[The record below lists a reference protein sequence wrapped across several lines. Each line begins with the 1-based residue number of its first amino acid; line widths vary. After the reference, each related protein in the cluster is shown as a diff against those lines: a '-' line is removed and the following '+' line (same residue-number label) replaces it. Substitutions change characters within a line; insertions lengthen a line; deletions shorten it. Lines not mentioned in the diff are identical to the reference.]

1 MNELRRAI
9 WLTFCVALCTAF
21 FGCANLG
28 APGGSGLGTVAAP
41 LTTSSAI
48 GQGDAVRDASLRVVI
63 DGLDEDRA
71 GRPSRALARY
81 QRAVRIDATNPFAYL
96 ALARHHLEYGSPGEA
111 NAFLDQARALFESE
125 GRLGPEVD
133 VWGIGLRAWA
143 DRSQGLHS
151 SADARFDAAR
161 RLSPRIWDDELL
173 SAGELR

>member
-1 MNELRRAI
+1 MHNLRKAI
-9 WLTFCVALCTAF
+9 WLTLCVGPSLAI
-21 FGCANLG
+21 FGCANFG
-28 APGGSGLGTVAAP
+28 APGQGIRPVEAP
-41 LTTSSAI
+41 LTTSRAI
-48 GQGDAVRDASLRVVI
+48 GLGDAVRDASLRIVI

-81 QRAVRIDATNPFAYL
+81 QRAVRIDSTNPFAYL

-111 NAFLDQARALFESE
+111 NSFLDQARALFESE

-133 VWGIGLRAWA
+133 VWGVGLRAWA
-143 DRSQGLHS
+143 ERSQGLHS
-151 SADARFDAAR
+151 AADTRFDAAR

>member
-1 MNELRRAI
+1 MSRVRRSI
-9 WLTFCVALCTAF
+9 WLSLCVAQSVAL

-28 APGGSGLGTVAAP
+28 VPGSDRGLVAAP
-41 LTTSSAI
+41 LTASRAI
-48 GQGDAVRDASLRVVI
+48 GLGDAVRDASLRVVI
-63 DGLDEDRA
+63 EGLDEDRA

-143 DRSQGLHS
+143 ERSQGLHA
-151 SADARFDAAR
+151 SADSRFEAAR
-161 RLSPRIWDDELL
+161 QLAPRIWDDELL